1 MDLVSRS
8 PLASTRRLSRLLLV
22 ILLFGATLTGESR
35 PSAQPTEPRVIE
47 VTARR
52 FAFEPAQIDVTL
64 GERIRLMVVSADG
77 PHGVEIKKFKVKTE
91 IPRGQTP
98 VPIEFT
104 ASEAGRFPILCS
116 EYCGDKHDDMQ
127 GMLVVLV
134 GNQ

>member
-1 MDLVSRS
+1 MDLFSRPRRERRRVSRVLLGVL
-8 PLASTRRLSRLLLV
+8 LA
-22 ILLFGATLTGESR
+22 GAALTGETR
-35 PSAQPTEPRVIE
+35 PAAQATEPRVID
-47 VTARR
+47 VIARR
-52 FAFEPAQIDVTL
+52 FVFEPSQIDVTL

-77 PHGVEIKKFKVKTE
+77 PHGVEIKTFKVKTE

-116 EYCGDKHDDMQ
+116 EYCGDKHDEMQ

-134 GNQ
+134 GNP

>member
-1 MDLVSRS
+1 MDLFPRPLFARRRGSRV
-8 PLASTRRLSRLLLV
+8 LLV
-22 ILLFGATLTGESR
+22 ALIAGITLPGGTR
-35 PSAQPTEPRVIE
+35 PSAQSSEPRVID
-47 VTARR
+47 VIARR
-52 FAFEPAQIDVTL
+52 FTFEPAQIEVTV
-64 GERIRLMVVSADG
+64 GERVRLMVVSADG

-134 GNQ
+134 GNP